1 MTRIKICGLSR
12 PCDVDYVNEAMPD
25 FCGFVIDVP
34 ASRRNVTA
42 ETVRELRARLA
53 PEIRPVGVFV
63 NAPQALIVSLVQDGT
78 LSMVQLHGQESD
90 DYITELRN
98 QLAALQSQPL
108 VPLVQAFS
116 IRTTED
122 VRRAEASLADHVLLD
137 HGAGGTG
144 SVFDWSLLRGIS
156 RPFLLAGG
164 LKPENLQQAIEATHP
179 WAVDLSSGVE
189 TDGKKDRGKI
199 LAAVQ
204 TARTN
209 STNELNEQHE

>member
-1 MTRIKICGLSR
+1 MTRIKICGLTR

-25 FCGFVIDVP
+25 FCGFIIDVP

-90 DYITELRN
+90 DYITELRG
-98 QLAALQSQPL
+98 QIA

-164 LKPENLQQAIEATHP
+164 LRPENLQQAIEATHP

-204 TARTN
+204 TVRTN
-209 STNELNEQHE
+209 STIEQNEQHE

>member
-90 DYITELRN
+90 DYITALRG
-98 QLAALQSQPL
+98 QIA

-144 SVFDWSLLRGIS
+144 SAFDWSLLQGLKRHFI
-156 RPFLLAGG
+156 LAGG

-204 TARTN
+204 TVRTN